1 MKSIKELKLEEMT
14 TEQKLGFVN
23 VVTYHGECSA
33 ETEEFIFSQ
42 IKNRALGAI
51 WIQLLDDN
59 ADEVR
64 ERIKKV
70 RAAADYPII
79 IMTDAE
85 SGMGEYKIG
94 KHNAI
99 GCTGSEKHAYAF
111 GKTVGMTAR
120 EFGYN
125 TVCDPVMDR
134 KENGSARLFGSDKYQ
149 IARLAAAEAR
159 GFHDAGILT
168 VGKHYPSCKYATDID
183 THMAEGF
190 SDQTEDE
197 LVDYSLYAYL
207 ELMKEGLLDGIM
219 ASHQLL
225 KKIDPDNPAT
235 LSKPVIDV
243 IRKRGYEGFI
253 ITDAL
258 CMMGIR
264 AKFGRVE
271 PMGKCIEAG
280 CDLAMMYDADIIFN
294 YNSLRECYERGILT
308 DDALD
313 AAVRHILSAQHKV
326 FLNEQN
332 EYSEITPEE
341 HRLSKDIEY
350 DSIFAKCDDG
360 LSTSLPKNGKYYFAL
375 MIDNQS
381 SYGKDD
387 KVAVDTFSEHWHNPK
402 KISEKILELFPGSKI
417 QVFYQFPTQLQCAR
431 ILEDTFGYD
440 ELIFVT
446 YSEFLAYT
454 GAEHFTHRVV
464 TLIEAMQYTNRIS
477 TLVHFGNP
485 VIIGELPHVSRII
498 IGGGSFGGTM
508 ASLEVLAGEREA
520 KGVLTYKVD
529 FK

>member
-1 MKSIKELKLEEMT
+1 MRDIKEIKFEEMT

-23 VVTYHGECSA
+23 VIAFNGDCPK
-33 ETEEFIFSQ
+33 ETEEFIFTQ

-51 WIQLLDDN
+51 WIQLLADN
-59 ADEVR
+59 ADAVR
-64 ERIKKV
+64 RTIKKV
-70 RAAADYPII
+70 REAADYPIL

-85 SGMGEYKIG
+85 SGMGDYKIG

-120 EFGYN
+120 DFGYN
-125 TVCDPVMDR
+125 TVCDPIMDI

-149 IARLAAAEAR
+149 IAKLAAAEAR

-168 VGKHYPSCKYATDID
+168 VGKHYPSCKYAFDVD
-183 THMAEGF
+183 THMVEAHSE
-190 SDQTEDE
+190 QTEEE
-197 LVDYSLYAYL
+197 LVDYSLYAYF
-207 ELMKEGLLDGIM
+207 ELIREGLLDGVM

-235 LSKPVIDV
+235 LSKPVMDV
-243 IRKRGYEGFI
+243 IRKRGYDGFI

-258 CMMGIR
+258 CMMGVR
-264 AKFGRVE
+264 AKYGRVE

-294 YNSLRECYERGILT
+294 YNSLCECYERGILT
-308 DDALD
+308 ESALD
-313 AAVRHILSAQHKV
+313 TAVKHILAAQHKV
-326 FLNEQN
+326 FLYESK
-332 EYSEITPEE
+332 EYPAITAEE
-341 HRLSKDIEY
+341 HRLSKNIEY
-350 DSIFAKCDDG
+350 DSIFTKLDEG
-360 LSTSLPKNGKYYFAL
+360 LNVSIPKNGKYYFAL

-381 SYGKDD
+381 SFGSDAR
-387 KVAVDTFSEHWHNPK
+387 VAVDTFSEHWHSP
-402 KISEKILELFPGSKI
+402 EKICDKILSLFPNSKI
-417 QVFYQFPTQLQCAR
+417 QVFYQYPTQHQNVR
-431 ILEDTFGYD
+431 ILEDSFGYD
-440 ELIFVT
+440 EVIFVT

-454 GAEHFTHRVV
+454 GPEHFTHRAV
-464 TLIEAMQYTNRIS
+464 TLIEAMQHTGRIS

-485 VIIGELPHVSRII
+485 VILGELPHIPRII

-508 ASLEVLAGEREA
+508 ASLEVLSGDREA

>member
-1 MKSIKELKLEEMT
+1 MKVIKEIKFEEMT
-14 TEQKLGFVN
+14 TEQKLGFVD
-23 VVTYHGECSA
+23 VIAFHGECSK
-33 ETEEFIFSQ
+33 ETEDFILEQ

-59 ADEVR
+59 ADLVR

-70 RAAADYPII
+70 REAADYPII

-85 SGMGEYKIG
+85 SGMQEYKIG

-99 GCTGSEKHAYAF
+99 GCTGSESHAYAF
-111 GKTVGMTAR
+111 GKTVGTTAR

-149 IARLAAAEAR
+149 IAKLAAAEAR

-168 VGKHYPSCKYATDID
+168 VGKHYPSCKYATDVD
-183 THMAEGF
+183 THMVEGF
-190 SDQTEDE
+190 SNQTEDE

-207 ELMKEGLLDGIM
+207 ELIREGLLDGIM
-219 ASHQLL
+219 AGHQLV
-225 KKIDPDNPAT
+225 KGIDPLNPAT

-243 IRKRGYEGFI
+243 IRKRGYNGFI
-253 ITDAL
+253 VTDAL

-264 AKFGRVE
+264 AKYGRVE

-280 CDLAMMYDADIIFN
+280 CDLAMMYDADIVFNHNSIF
-294 YNSLRECYERGILT
+294 ECYKNGTLT
-308 DDALD
+308 DEALD
-313 AAVRHILSAQHKV
+313 AAVKNILAAQHKV
-326 FLNEQN
+326 FLNESK
-332 EYSEITPEE
+332 EYTPISADE
-341 HRLSKDIEY
+341 HRLAKSIEY
-350 DSIFAKCDDG
+350 DSIFAKCDKG
-360 LSTSLPKNGKYYFAL
+360 FSTSIDKNGKYYFAL

-381 SYGKDD
+381 NFGKEQR
-387 KVAVDTFSEHWHNPK
+387 VAVDTFSEHWHNP
-402 KISEKILELFPGSKI
+402 EKICDKILSLFPNSKI
-417 QVFYQFPTQLQCAR
+417 QVFYQFPTQQQCVR
-431 ILEDTFGYD
+431 VLEDSFGYD

-454 GAEHFTHRVV
+454 GPEHFTHRVV

-485 VIIGELPHVSRII
+485 VILGELPHIPRII

-508 ASLEVLAGEREA
+508 ASLEVLAGKREA
-520 KGVLTYKVD
+520 KGVLTYKVN